1 MRKFSI
7 LLTLV
12 ACAAAAGCSA
22 PAQQTF
28 CIVDGIAQPIVVT
41 LGTVAA
47 GLAGQ
52 GELAGQAAGADNK
65 VHAAVQGACQAIGAS
80 HTIVAN
86 TDATMV
92 PVTTNAATAAAVA
105 AAK

>member
-1 MRKFSI
+1 MYKSI
-7 LLTLV
+7 LIALFG
-12 ACAAAAGCSA
+12 CAAATGCT
-22 PAQQTF
+22 PQAQQTF
-28 CIVDGIAQPIVVT
+28 CIVDGVAQPIAVT

-52 GELAGQAAGADNK
+52 GDLAGQAAGADNK

-86 TDATMV
+86 TDAVMV

-105 AAK
+105 ATK